1 MISKDE
7 IQILKKLGDR
17 IKLLREKKGFSQH
30 ELSIEAEI
38 PKNQI
43 GRIERQEINTTILTL
58 HKIAKAL
65 DIDVTELLKTE
76 KEN

>member
-1 MISKDE
+1 MESKDE
-7 IQILKKLGDR
+7 IQLLNRIGRK
-17 IKLLREKKGFSQH
+17 IKLLREEKGFSQH
-30 ELSIEAEI
+30 ELSVEAEI

-65 DIDVTELLKTE
+65 EVDIYELVKP
-76 KEN
+76 